1 MEEILSERKKKILS
15 EAEEMGAQQVL
26 VTFPENIFY
35 FTGFWGGGYC
45 LISPD
50 QCRLFI
56 GALETFRALDHSLNT
71 KVISAPVGTDA
82 LSLIKDFVE
91 KGAKILTDEI
101 KFSSKNIIEKKM
113 EVFLTVSTTPFYK
126 LRRKKDDIEIK
137 AIEKASK
144 KMDLL
149 YEETLKVIKDGV
161 SERKIASIVI
171 GKAVEIGLDLPMFN
185 SGFEPLIIASGPNS
199 AYPHAPITERKMR
212 RGDVITAD
220 YFFRYQGYISDIT
233 RTFVLGKA
241 AEQVKEVYQIVKL
254 AQEEC
259 IKQVREN
266 AITGDLDN
274 ISRKIIRQSRFSDYF
289 THGTGHGVGLEV
301 HEPPTLTIGQTDKLI
316 HGDVVT
322 VEPGVYLPSKF
333 GVRIEDTVLV
343 GEKAKILTKFNK
355 ELIEI

>member
-1 MEEILSERKKKILS
+1 MDQILSERRKKMLS
-15 EAEEMGAQQVL
+15 EAKEMGAQQVL
-26 VTFPENIFY
+26 VTLPENIFY

-45 LISPD
+45 LISSD
-50 QCRLFI
+50 QCHLFV
-56 GALETFRALDHSLNT
+56 GAIETFRALDYSLNT

-82 LSLIKDFVE
+82 LSLIRDFVG
-91 KGAKILTDEI
+91 KDTKILVDEI
-101 KFSSKNIIEKKM
+101 TFSSKNVIEKKIG
-113 EVFLTVSTTPFYK
+113 VFLTVSSEPFYK

-137 AIEKASK
+137 IIEKASK

-149 YEETLKVIKDGV
+149 YEETLRVIKDGV
-161 SERKIASIVI
+161 SEREIASIVI
-171 GKAVEIGLDLPMFN
+171 GKAVEIGLDLPMFS

-199 AYPHAPITERKMR
+199 AYPHAPITERKIR

-220 YFFRYQGYISDIT
+220 YFFRYKGYVSDIT

-241 AEQVKEVYQIVKL
+241 SEQVREAYQTVKS

-259 IKQVREN
+259 TKQVREN

-274 ISRKIIRQSRFSDYF
+274 ICRKIIGQSRFSDCF
-289 THGTGHGVGLEV
+289 IHGTGHGVGLEV
-301 HEPPTLTIGQTDKLI
+301 HEPPTLAIGQTDKLI
-316 HGDVVT
+316 QGDVIT

-333 GVRIEDTVLV
+333 GVRIEDTVYV
-343 GEKAKILTKFNK
+343 GEKAKILTKFSK